1 MAKSNY
7 TLYVDWNNDGD
18 FSDSNENLSSYL
30 LQLKWDRGRDF
41 ASNLKGESV
50 SGELTAELLNTS
62 SLFSPFNTGS
72 ALYGNIV
79 PARKVTLNMGSGAF
93 TYTFPIAFNQTVWTG
108 FLQTIVPFPDLN
120 GKDVAQLKAIG
131 ALGYLN
137 TKEISVAPQT
147 NRRTDL
153 AIGDILDSA
162 GWGAG
167 DRDLDTGDTTITRFT
182 IPKNTLTIDALRKVE
197 NSENGFVSETR
208 DGNIKYEKR
217 KARLE
222 DATATTSQATMSDA
236 TSASNFSFTLI
247 RQEDSLNNIFNEILA
262 PFQQYT
268 TAGSPT
274 TVWTHS
280 ETGSSSTSIVSG
292 DVRIFRAIYPQP
304 DAAVNA
310 DSIDTWTTPAS
321 GTDYVANTAADGSG
335 STISGDLA
343 VSVTK
348 TANYMDIQITN
359 NNANTAYL
367 TTLQARGT
375 VVTKNDTTMMVKSDS
390 TSQTTFGKRTFNAD
404 APFIPTSV
412 EASNWCAYNLA
423 IYKDPLQNI
432 KVSFIANR
440 NSATLDN
447 TMSLD
452 ISNRITLDAHTKTGL
467 FAADKDFFIESESH
481 FVDRDRTHTVEYQLS
496 PASALGR
503 FWVLG
508 VSKLELETYI
518 GY

>member
-182 IPKNTLTIDALRKVE
+182 IPKNTLTIDALRKA
-197 NSENGFVSETR
+197 ETK
-208 DGNIKYEKR
+208 DGKIKYEKR
-217 KARLE
+217 QARFE
-222 DATATTSQATMSDA
+222 DSTATTSQATMSDA